1 MYAWNDG
8 TTYSSTKNNYL
19 AHHGIKNQKWGVR
32 RFQYEDG
39 TLTPEGIIRYRKSV
53 EKNKRKQI
61 TRGVGS
67 VLSGA
72 GSAGVA
78 AAGAKA
84 LSIVNLAS
92 TSMFEFGKIAYAQGS
107 IAAAQQYLNTMALVS
122 SVAPYAAIGMAAL
135 GASLAVGSAVAGAK
149 KRKAKSELE
158 LNELKKSS

>member
-61 TRGVGS
+61 
-67 VLSGA
+67 
-72 GSAGVA
+72 
-78 AAGAKA
+78 
-84 LSIVNLAS
+84 
-92 TSMFEFGKIAYAQGS
+92 
-107 IAAAQQYLNTMALVS
+107 
-122 SVAPYAAIGMAAL
+122 
-135 GASLAVGSAVAGAK
+135 
-149 KRKAKSELE
+149 
-158 LNELKKSS
+158 